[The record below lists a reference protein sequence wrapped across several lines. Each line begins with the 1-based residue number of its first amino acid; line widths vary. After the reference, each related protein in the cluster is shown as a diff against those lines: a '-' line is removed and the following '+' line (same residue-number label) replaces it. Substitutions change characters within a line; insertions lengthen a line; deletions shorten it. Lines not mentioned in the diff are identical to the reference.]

1 MVTLMLASKDDSQS
15 QSGYVIC
22 LNDRAVSRKSS
33 KQEMVTDTTMEV
45 EHIVASEAI
54 WIRNFVSELGVVPSC
69 SSPMTSIVTIMVLL
83 HKQRSLGRTKNPSIY
98 CGAIT

>member
-1 MVTLMLASKDDSQS
+1 MLTSRYQSNSGDAHWVVVKNILKYLRRTKDQFIVYGGSEELIVNGYTDTSFQTDKDDNQS

-45 EHIVASEAI
+45 EHIVASEA
-54 WIRNFVSELGVVPSC
+54 
-69 SSPMTSIVTIMVLL
+69 T
-83 HKQRSLGRTKNPSIY
+83 
-98 CGAIT
+98 